1 MDRPLRVHLLF
12 DLAEVWREGE
22 MFVPTP
28 ELIARLAHL
37 APHRWG
43 VESLKGLTPQ
53 GLGRMLMTGYKIASD
68 REPAGAR
75 RRGYTRQALEPA
87 WRLFHIDLSDS
98 DRTSPV

>member
-1 MDRPLRVHLLF
+1 SGSFPGHLWAAFHGRLQ
-12 DLAEVWREGE
+12 
-22 MFVPTP
+22 TP